1 MRVLVLA
8 LGSITLLLL
17 SALAIDWFV
26 IDTEG
31 LGALGL
37 GKMSIGL
44 RSIHACT
51 ADGICQSVP
60 MSMVKTSMYSTFAAL
75 TFWASIGLAIVVA
88 LQAGSRFVTDQA
100 HPMLN
105 KLGYGLAIGVFGNAF
120 MTAYLFAPDL
130 GGGQEVAVEMFSIT
144 FSVSRSWAPV
154 MMLTGAVA
162 ALFALYYATLQE
174 SLSTSVEPIAKL
186 TPSAPIPVVAAP
198 CRKLRFASL
207 TAEITRG
214 GIDAVREDGKA
225 ILVVWR
231 DVVGVVARR
240 LPADYE
246 GGPFV
251 DVVSTAGSTLRVLP
265 STRLSGDPIT
275 GATDSDRMH
284 ALVELVI
291 ARCPDITLDPATR
304 AFVEKTALPAQL
316 PDVATLAA
324 HDERLA

>member
-1 MRVLVLA
+1 M
-8 LGSITLLLL
+8 L
-17 SALAIDWFV
+17 SPE
-26 IDTEG
+26 T
-31 LGALGL
+31 
-37 GKMSIGL
+37 
-44 RSIHACT
+44 
-51 ADGICQSVP
+51 QQQ
-60 MSMVKTSMYSTFAAL
+60 FA
-75 TFWASIGLAIVVA
+75 
-88 LQAGSRFVTDQA
+88 
-100 HPMLN
+100 
-105 KLGYGLAIGVFGNAF
+105 
-120 MTAYLFAPDL
+120 
-130 GGGQEVAVEMFSIT
+130 QEVAVEMFNVT

-174 SLSTSVEPIAKL
+174 SLSTSVDRPLALATARALPARPEKISEPIAKL
-186 TPSAPIPVVAAP
+186 IPGAVGEAARPSGVIPVVAAP
-198 CRKLRFASL
+198 RRKLRFASL

-265 STRLSGDPIT
+265 STRLSGDPIA
-275 GATDSDRMH
+275 GATDSDRLH

-291 ARCPDITLDPATR
+291 ARCPNITLDPATR
-304 AFVEKTALPAQL
+304 AFVEQAALPAQL